1 MSAPRSGLGAGG
13 RLGLCW
19 QSRDVRIQTSCH
31 NIQIKHRSRQPPCE
45 AEARRR
51 PAEAEAG
58 RQQPLPVPAKPPR
71 WHGDADGGRLFESDD
86 PPPPRP
92 RVSSGGTARA
102 SSFQKKN
109 KAKWQ
114 QGKRPERRNIPS
126 NIPLETSDAANRCFL
141 RGGEDARARGGTPDV
156 PPGLRSVG
164 NGSGG

>member
-1 MSAPRSGLGAGG
+1 M
-13 RLGLCW
+13 
-19 QSRDVRIQTSCH
+19 RIQTSCH

-45 AEARRR
+45 AEARQRLVGGQQKQKQGDSSR
-51 PAEAEAG
+51 CQFLPNLRGGTETPMAG
-58 RQQPLPVPAKPPR
+58 VYLRAMT
-71 WHGDADGGRLFESDD
+71 
-86 PPPPRP
+86 PPPPS
-92 RVSSGGTARA
+92 RVSSGGTARP

-114 QGKRPERRNIPS
+114 RGKRPERRNIPS
-126 NIPLETSDAANRCFL
+126 NIPLETSHAANRRSF